1 MPTPALC
8 ISPDRPLASSMPA
21 RTLPVTPAL
30 SIPLAEIVVRATPSS
45 GPGGQH
51 VNRSSTRIEAVWNVT
66 GSPVLSEAQR
76 ARLVQRLASRL
87 DGDGDLRIVASDH
100 RSQLRNRED
109 ALERL
114 AGVVARALAV
124 PKTRRATKPTKA
136 SKERR
141 LAGKKRRGDTKR
153 ERRAPLDD

>member
-1 MPTPALC
+1 MSERAL
-8 ISPDRPLASSMPA
+8 A
-21 RTLPVTPAL
+21 VTSAL
-30 SIPLAEIVVRATPSS
+30 SIPLAEIVLRATPSS

-66 GSPVLSEAQR
+66 SSPVLSEAQR
-76 ARLVQRLASRL
+76 ARLLLRLASRL
-87 DGDGDLRIVASDH
+87 DSDGDLRIVASDH

-114 AGVVARALAV
+114 AGIVGRALAV
-124 PKTRRATKPTKA
+124 PKTRRATRPTRA

-141 LAGKKRRGDTKR
+141 LDSKKRRGDTKR
-153 ERRAPLDD
+153 ERQRRADD